1 MSAPDRNLTPLG
13 FALQRIE
20 KLEAA
25 MLTLY
30 DRQERLEQ
38 QLAFEIRQ
46 RRAFEEIAIAL
57 SRLQRRIDDL
67 DAGATRK
74 TAP

>member
-38 QLAFEIRQ
+38 QLAFETRQ
-46 RRAFEEIAIAL
+46 RRAFEEIAVAL
-57 SRLQRRIDDL
+57 TRLQRRIDEF
-67 DAGATRK
+67 DAGATGK